1 MLDITRKNGTI
12 VGTVNST
19 DRITAANAMDLKVQ
33 INELFNQPSVKF
45 VLDLQSIKFID
56 STGIGT
62 LISALKAARQSEST
76 FQLCSVQKD
85 VYNLLTLMK
94 LDKVFDIFPDTSH
107 CGE

>member
-1 MLDITRKNGTI
+1 MLNITSKNGTI
-12 VGTVNST
+12 VGTVNNT

-33 INELFNQPSVKF
+33 INELLNKPSVKF
-45 VLDLQSIKFID
+45 VLDMQSIKFID

-62 LISALKAARQSEST
+62 LISALKAARQNEST